1 MSKKTG
7 IIGLTLA
14 AVGVVYGDI
23 GTSPLYT
30 INEIFF
36 AHSHTSTDYPKVY
49 GAISLVIWSLTLI
62 VAIKYIIFVLK
73 ADYEGEGGVF
83 ALLGNINKSI
93 RKHKT
98 RFRLAMATFLIFGAG
113 LIFGDGLITPAI
125 SVLSAVEGLGVIAPS
140 LKGIVVPLTIGILFG
155 LFMVQ
160 KKGTSKV
167 GKLFGP
173 IIILWFITI
182 SVLGLMQIVK
192 NPSILNAF
200 NPYWAINFIINAHLR
215 ELLLVMGSVMLAVT
229 GGEALFADM
238 GHFGK
243 KPIRIG
249 WFSAV
254 YPALILSY
262 LGQGAYLI
270 SGAEIL
276 NENIFFSMVPRVALI
291 PVVALATC
299 ATVIA
304 SQALISGVFSL
315 ASQGVAFGLMPRLNI
330 IHTHKDHE
338 GQIYVPAINWALFF
352 GCVALV
358 LSFQSSTNLAAAYG
372 LAVSIDM
379 VMTSLCMFII
389 SRTLWKWSS
398 LRALAAFSIFIILE
412 LGFLTANSLK
422 LFDGGYV
429 PLGVGIVAFVVM
441 TTWAWGRKNIKNT
454 FMSHGNL
461 SMSELLELKKS
472 QKSAL
477 RKSLLILSPE
487 EAHEPAETAPPLL
500 NLFIKKYGSL
510 PDHTIV
516 LNIKQIKS
524 HAKITAANRFMVT
537 EYQNDHKKGLSL
549 LAITATYGFME
560 TPDIKRAIKWI
571 ADNEHL
577 TPNDDMKDWIIY
589 AGRERLVI
597 DKKQKF
603 HHKFRA
609 NLFKLLSRNSSS
621 AYSYFGLGEDLRVT
635 MEMLPIKLKSK
646 V

>member
-14 AVGVVYGDI
+14 ALGVVYGDI

-36 AHSHTSTDYPKVY
+36 AHGHTSINYEKVY
-49 GAISLVIWSLTLI
+49 GAISLVLWSLTLI

-83 ALLGNINKSI
+83 ALLGNVNKSI

-98 RFRLAMATFLIFGAG
+98 KFRLAMATFLIFGAG

-125 SVLSAVEGLGVIAPS
+125 SVLAAVEGLGVITPG
-140 LKGIVVPLTIGILFG
+140 LKSFIVPITIGILFG
-155 LFMVQ
+155 LFSVQ
-160 KKGTSKV
+160 RKGTSKV

-173 IIILWFITI
+173 IIIFWFATI
-182 SVLGLMQIVK
+182 SVLGLIQVVK
-192 NPSILNAF
+192 NPGILNAF
-200 NPYWAINFIINAHLR
+200 NPYWAINFILNSHLK

-254 YPALILSY
+254 YPALIMSY

-276 NENIFFSMVPRVALI
+276 NENIFFSRVPRVALI

-358 LSFQSSTNLAAAYG
+358 LSFQSSTHLAAAYG

-379 VMTSLCMFII
+379 LMTSLCMFII
-389 SRTLWKWSS
+389 ARTLWKWSS
-398 LRALAAFSIFIILE
+398 LRALATFSIFIVLE
-412 LGFLTANSLK
+412 IGFLLANSLK

-429 PLGVGIVAFVVM
+429 PLGVAVIAFIVM
-441 TTWAWGRKNIKNT
+441 TTWAWGRKNIKNA
-454 FMSHGNL
+454 FMSHGEL
-461 SMSELLELKKS
+461 SMSDVLNIKKD
-472 QKSAL
+472 QNNSAL
-477 RKSLLILSPE
+477 KKSLLILSPE
-487 EAHEPAETAPPLL
+487 DAHEPAEIAPSLL
-500 NLFIKKYGSL
+500 NLFVKKYGSL

-516 LNIKQIKS
+516 LNIKQVKS
-524 HAKITAANRFMVT
+524 HAKVSGPNRFTVT

-589 AGRERLVI
+589 AGRERLII
-597 DKKQKF
+597 DKGQKL

-609 NLFKLLSRNSSS
+609 NLFKILSRNSSS
-621 AYSYFGLGEDLRVT
+621 AYSYFGLGDDLRVT
-635 MEMLPIKLKSK
+635 IEMLPIKLRG
-646 V
+646 